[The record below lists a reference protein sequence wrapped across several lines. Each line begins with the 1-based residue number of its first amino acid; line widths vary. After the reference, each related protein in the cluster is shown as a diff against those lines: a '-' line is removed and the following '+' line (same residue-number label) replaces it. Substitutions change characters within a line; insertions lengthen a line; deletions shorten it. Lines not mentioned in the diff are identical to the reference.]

1 MDTVKAMVTYQNLEY
16 TGQIEYKKKPMV
28 LNIISMEYPDQHRK
42 IHIYI
47 IWVPQYQ

>member
-1 MDTVKAMVTYQNLEY
+1 MSTVKSMVTYQDLEY
-16 TGQIEYKKKPMV
+16 TGQIEYQKTYV